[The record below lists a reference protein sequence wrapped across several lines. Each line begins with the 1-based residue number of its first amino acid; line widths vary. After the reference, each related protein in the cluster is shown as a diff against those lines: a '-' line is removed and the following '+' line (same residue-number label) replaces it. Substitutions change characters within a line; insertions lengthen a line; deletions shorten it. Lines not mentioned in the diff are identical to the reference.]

1 MRWMLADTGRYGE
14 RGRYGIL
21 HWGVCWHQDRSVGV
35 SLRRGLFLDRDG
47 TIIQEVGYLSDPAA
61 LELIPGAVQAIRLIN
76 HLGLRV
82 VVVSNQSGV
91 ARGYFPA
98 AAVEEMNSRL
108 KLLLAPQGARLDG
121 IYYCP
126 HHPTDGCG
134 CRKPEPGMLKMAAEE
149 LALDLPHSYLVGDK
163 ADDIKT
169 IHRVGGKGILVLT
182 GYGRGEQ
189 ENWTGDPP
197 DFVAQDLLEAACWIL
212 VQEGAQRREEMAIKK
227 ELLEILA
234 CPKCKGDI
242 VLTKK
247 GDGLIC
253 KSCKLVYPIK
263 DDIPV
268 MLIDE
273 ALPYKGKD

>member
-1 MRWMLADTGRYGE
+1 MDL
-14 RGRYGIL
+14 RG
-21 HWGVCWHQDRSVGV
+21 GV
-35 SLRRGLFLDRDG
+35 FLDRDG
-47 TIIQEVGYLSDPAA
+47 TIIQEVAYLSDPEAMA
-61 LELIPGAVQAIRLIN
+61 LIPGAARAIRLIN
-76 HLGLRV
+76 YLGLRA

-98 AAVEEMNSRL
+98 SVVEEINKRL
-108 KLLLAPQGARLDG
+108 RSLLGQEGASLDG
-121 IYYCP
+121 VYYCP
-126 HHPTDGCG
+126 HHPDDGCP
-134 CRKPEPGMLKMAAEE
+134 CRKPEPGMLQMAAEE
-149 LALDLPHSYLVGDK
+149 LRVDLPLSYMVGDK

-169 IHRVGGKGILVLT
+169 IHRVGGRGILVLT
-182 GYGRGEQ
+182 GYGREELEVWVG
-189 ENWTGDPP
+189 GPP
-197 DFVAQDLLEAACWIL
+197 DFVAQDLLEATYWIL
-212 VQEGAQRREEMAIKK
+212 LQEGTKRRNEMAINK

-247 GDGLIC
+247 GDGFVC
-253 KSCKLVYPIK
+253 KSCKLIYPIK

>member
-1 MRWMLADTGRYGE
+1 MEL
-14 RGRYGIL
+14 RGGI
-21 HWGVCWHQDRSVGV
+21 
-35 SLRRGLFLDRDG
+35 FLDRDG
-47 TIIQEVGYLSDPAA
+47 TIIEEAGYLSDPEA
-61 LELIPGAVQAIRLIN
+61 LELIAGAARAIRLIN
-76 HLGLRV
+76 HLGFRS

-98 AAVEEMNSRL
+98 SVVDEINKRL
-108 KLLLAPQGARLDG
+108 SFMLKQEGAFLDG
-121 IYYCP
+121 MYYCP
-126 HHPTDGCG
+126 HHPEEGCT
-134 CRKPEPGMLKMAAEE
+134 CRKPEPGLLKRAAEE
-149 LALDLPHSYLVGDK
+149 LALDLSLSYMVGDK
-163 ADDIKT
+163 ADDIET
-169 IHRVGGKGILVLT
+169 IHRVGGQGIAVLT
-182 GYGRGEQ
+182 GNGREEQ
-189 ENWTGDPP
+189 ADWQGGPP
-197 DFVAQDLLEAACWIL
+197 DFIAQDLLEAVYWIL
-212 VQEGAQRREEMAIKK
+212 LQEAAKRRNTMAINK

-242 VLTKK
+242 ILTKK

>member
-1 MRWMLADTGRYGE
+1 
-14 RGRYGIL
+14 
-21 HWGVCWHQDRSVGV
+21 V
-35 SLRRGLFLDRDG
+35 SLRRGFFLDRDG

-98 AAVEEMNSRL
+98 ARVEEINSRL

-126 HHPTDGCG
+126 HHPTDGCA

-163 ADDIKT
+163 ADDIKA

-189 ENWTGDPP
+189 EDWTGDPP
-197 DFVAQDLLEAACWIL
+197 DFVARDLLEAACWIL
-212 VQEGAQRREEMAIKK
+212 TQEGAQRREEMAIKK

-273 ALPYKGKD
+273 ALPYKEKD

>member
-1 MRWMLADTGRYGE
+1 MA
-14 RGRYGIL
+14 
-21 HWGVCWHQDRSVGV
+21 
-35 SLRRGLFLDRDG
+35 LRRGVFLDRDG
-47 TIIQEVGYLSDPAA
+47 TIIQERGYLNDPEQI
-61 LELIPGAVQAIRLIN
+61 ELIAGAGRAVRLIN
-76 HLGLRV
+76 RLGLAA

-91 ARGYFPA
+91 ARGYVTLA
-98 AAVEEMNSRL
+98 QVEEIDRRL
-108 KLLLAPQGARLDG
+108 RLRLEQEGAFLDG
-121 IYYCP
+121 MYFCP
-126 HHPTDGCG
+126 HLPEDGCV
-134 CRKPEPGMLKMAAEE
+134 CRKPEPGMLQKAAEE
-149 LALDLPHSYLVGDK
+149 LRIDLPGSYLAGDK
-163 ADDIKT
+163 AADIQA
-169 IHRVGGKGILVLT
+169 IHGVNGKGILVLT

-189 ENWTGDPP
+189 GGFPP
-197 DFVAQDLLEAACWIL
+197 DFVAQDLLEAAYWIL
-212 VQEGAQRREEMAIKK
+212 LQEGARRRNAMALKK

-234 CPKCKGDI
+234 CPKCKGTI

>member
-1 MRWMLADTGRYGE
+1 MDL
-14 RGRYGIL
+14 RG
-21 HWGVCWHQDRSVGV
+21 GV
-35 SLRRGLFLDRDG
+35 FLDRDG
-47 TIIQEVGYLSDPAA
+47 TIIQEVDYLSDPEAI
-61 LELIPGAVQAIRLIN
+61 EIIPGAARAIRLIN

-98 AAVEEMNSRL
+98 SRVEEINRHVR
-108 KLLLAPQGARLDG
+108 LLLAHEGAHLDRM
-121 IYYCP
+121 YYCP
-126 HHPTDGCG
+126 HHPADGCA
-134 CRKPEPGMLKMAAEE
+134 CRKPGPGMMRRGAEE
-149 LALDLPHSYLVGDK
+149 LHLDLSLSYLAGDK
-163 ADDIKT
+163 ADDIKA
-169 IHRVGGKGILVLT
+169 IHGVGGTGILVLT

-189 ENWTGDPP
+189 EDWTGDPP
-197 DFVAQDLLEAACWIL
+197 DFVAQDLIEAANWIL
-212 VQEGAQRREEMAIKK
+212 LQEGAKRRKDMAINK
-227 ELLEILA
+227 ELLAILA

-253 KSCKLVYPIK
+253 KSCKLIYPIK

-273 ALPYKGKD
+273 ALPYKEKD

>member
-1 MRWMLADTGRYGE
+1 MDL
-14 RGRYGIL
+14 RG
-21 HWGVCWHQDRSVGV
+21 GV
-35 SLRRGLFLDRDG
+35 FLDRDG
-47 TIIQEVGYLSDPAA
+47 TIIQERGYLSDPEA
-61 LELIPGAVQAIRLIN
+61 LELIAGAARAIRLIN
-76 HLGLRV
+76 HLGFRAV
-82 VVVSNQSGV
+82 MVSNQSGV

-98 AAVEEMNSRL
+98 SVVDEINKRL
-108 KLLLAPQGARLDG
+108 SFMLNQEGATLDG
-121 IYYCP
+121 MYYCP
-126 HHPTDGCG
+126 HHPEEGCT
-134 CRKPEPGMLKMAAEE
+134 CRKPEPGLLKRAAEE
-149 LALDLPHSYLVGDK
+149 FALDLFLSYMVGDK
-163 ADDIKT
+163 SDDIEA

-182 GYGRGEQ
+182 GNGRGEQ
-189 ENWTGDPP
+189 TDWQGEPP
-197 DFVAQDLLEAACWIL
+197 DFIAQDLLEAVYWIL
-212 VQEGAQRREEMAIKK
+212 LQEATKRRNKMAINK

-247 GDGLIC
+247 GDGFIC

>member
-1 MRWMLADTGRYGE
+1 MDL
-14 RGRYGIL
+14 RG
-21 HWGVCWHQDRSVGV
+21 GV
-35 SLRRGLFLDRDG
+35 FLDRDG
-47 TIIQEVGYLSDPAA
+47 TIIQEMGYLSDLAA
-61 LELIPGAVQAIRLIN
+61 IELIPGAAQAISLIN
-76 HLGLRV
+76 HLGLWA

-98 AAVEEMNSRL
+98 DTVEAINGQVR
-108 KLLLAPQGARLDG
+108 LLLARRGAKLDG
-121 IYYCP
+121 MYYCP
-126 HHPTDGCG
+126 HHPADECA

-149 LALDLPHSYLVGDK
+149 LFIDLPLSYLTGDK
-163 ADDIKT
+163 AADIRA

-182 GYGRGEQ
+182 GYGRKELEDWQ
-189 ENWTGDPP
+189 GDPP
-197 DFVAQDLLEAACWIL
+197 DFVAQDLLEAASWIL
-212 VQEGAQRREEMAIKK
+212 LQEGAQRRKAMVINK

-234 CPKCKGDI
+234 CPRCKGTI

-253 KSCKLVYPIK
+253 KACRVIYPIK

-273 ALPYKGKD
+273 ALPYKEKG

>member
-1 MRWMLADTGRYGE
+1 MNLKRA
-14 RGRYGIL
+14 
-21 HWGVCWHQDRSVGV
+21 V
-35 SLRRGLFLDRDG
+35 FLDRDG
-47 TIIQEVGYLSDPAA
+47 TIIQERGYLSDPAA
-61 LELIPGAVQAIRLIN
+61 IELILGAARAIPLIN
-76 HLGLRV
+76 RLGLAA

-98 AAVEEMNSRL
+98 STVEEIDCRL
-108 KLLLAPQGARLDG
+108 RSLLEQEGAFLDG
-121 IYYCP
+121 FYFCP
-126 HHPTDGCG
+126 HLPDAGCA
-134 CRKPEPGMLKMAAEE
+134 CRKPEPGMLQRAAEE
-149 LALDLPHSYLVGDK
+149 LRIDLPNSYLVGDK
-163 ADDIKT
+163 AADIEA
-169 IHRVGGKGILVLT
+169 IHRVGGRGILVLT
-182 GYGRGEQ
+182 GYGKGEQ
-189 ENWTGDPP
+189 DQGRAQP
-197 DFVAQDLLEAACWIL
+197 DFVAQDLLEAVYWIL
-212 VQEGAQRREEMAIKK
+212 LQEGAKRRNVMAIKK